1 MIRFIL
7 NIYIVILFL
16 HIILIYVPGGH
27 RWHGIRR
34 MADWTCSPVRKMLPQ
49 GLPFDFSP
57 FIVIV
62 GIKLIQ
68 FLW

>member
-1 MIRFIL
+1 MIRFL
-7 NIYIVILFL
+7 LDVY
-16 HIILIYVPGGH
+16 IILLFVHVVLTHLPGGH
-27 RWHGIRR
+27 PWYALRR
-34 MADWTCSPVRKMLPQ
+34 VADWTCSPVRKRLPS